1 MEIPESL
8 KLGTTVLSVSVTEP
22 IEFYNR
28 EDYLLVELNPQG
40 NVPIY
45 RTRKTIT
52 RFLDKGKKPVALRGY
67 GPRGISTTAV
77 IAHLIKVE
85 EEGNWEFYFET
96 FSARNPKG
104 EKQMTGLQVVLLP
117 ITESK

>member
-8 KLGTTVLSVSVTEP
+8 KLGTSVLSVSVSEP

-28 EDYLLVELNPQG
+28 EDYLLVELNPRG
-40 NVPIY
+40 NVPLY
-45 RTRKTIT
+45 QTRKTIT
-52 RFLDKGKKPVALRGY
+52 RFLGKGKKPVALRGY
-67 GPRGISTTAV
+67 GPRGISTATV

-85 EEGNWEFYFET
+85 EEKNWEFYFET

-104 EKQMTGLQVVLLP
+104 EKQMTGLQIVLLP
-117 ITESK
+117 ARESK